1 MKEKTLKSQILYE
14 GKILNVYKDKVEL
27 ENGKEDI
34 REYVHNDGGVCV
46 LALTDNQEIIFS
58 NSFDILLK
66 KFYMKYQEDVKKKK
80 NLLFRQ
86 VLVN

>member
-46 LALTDNQEIIFS
+46 QIGRAH
-58 NSFDILLK
+58 
-66 KFYMKYQEDVKKKK
+66 V
-80 NLLFRQ
+80 
-86 VLVN
+86 

>member
-46 LALTDNQEIIFS
+46 LALTENQEIIFVKQFRS
-58 NSFDILLK
+58 PFKEVNSF
-66 KFYMKYQEDVKKKK
+66 QEQSNHPPTSLGAPLREVS
-80 NLLFRQ
+80 
-86 VLVN
+86 

>member
-46 LALTDNQEIIFS
+46 LALTENQEIIFVKQ
-58 NSFDILLK
+58 FRYPFKEVFVCVCVFFKEILSP
-66 KFYMKYQEDVKKKK
+66 
-80 NLLFRQ
+80 LFHCWKRK
-86 VLVN
+86 

>member
-46 LALTDNQEIIFS
+46 LALTENQEIIFVKQ
-58 NSFDILLK
+58 FRYP
-66 KFYMKYQEDVKKKK
+66 FMKYQEDVKKKK

>member
-34 REYVHNDGGVCV
+34 REYVQSLLLN
-46 LALTDNQEIIFS
+46 II
-58 NSFDILLK
+58 DDEK
-66 KFYMKYQEDVKKKK
+66 C
-80 NLLFRQ
+80 NLNYIF
-86 VLVN
+86 